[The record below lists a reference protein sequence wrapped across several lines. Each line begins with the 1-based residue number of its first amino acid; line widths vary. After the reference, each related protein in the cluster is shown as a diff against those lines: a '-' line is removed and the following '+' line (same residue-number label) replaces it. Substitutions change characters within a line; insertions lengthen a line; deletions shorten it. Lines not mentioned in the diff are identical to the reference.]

1 MSELGAFPYILVGI
15 FGPAA
20 LWIWWAL
27 RRARRKLAERE
38 FEAEKEFAPE
48 EPAAPGVFLRNF
60 SPAQRVLLRGQV
72 SGMKFVFYG
81 LAWTLFV
88 VLTSSLLP
96 GSIVST
102 GLQGDWMGSRAIAVW
117 YSFLNTASLSGSAFL
132 GVFGI
137 FSGLAAVSGL
147 ALSAA
152 GGRLKTKPVS
162 RRSLYWIKVLPALG
176 TVLAA
181 YTAAWGLSLLVML
194 VCYGPLF
201 WHPENWHGLHAGSVT
216 HIHLGSGANGIAS
229 VDLGFPLSE
238 QGRMVRSMRLAQ
250 TSALRMFISMA
261 LELLVGFSLAIA
273 LLLQPLQFLRTKALS
288 AGILWALII
297 LMEFA
302 VMGPRLLPSRM
313 THVLFVYGRLGP
325 PPAWEFV
332 GVPIALIALLL
343 HLGSVFNE
351 RLEI

>member
-1 MSELGAFPYILVGI
+1 
-15 FGPAA
+15 
-20 LWIWWAL
+20 
-27 RRARRKLAERE
+27 
-38 FEAEKEFAPE
+38 
-48 EPAAPGVFLRNF
+48 
-60 SPAQRVLLRGQV
+60 
-72 SGMKFVFYG
+72 
-81 LAWTLFV
+81 
-88 VLTSSLLP
+88 
-96 GSIVST
+96 
-102 GLQGDWMGSRAIAVW
+102 
-117 YSFLNTASLSGSAFL
+117 
-132 GVFGI
+132 
-137 FSGLAAVSGL
+137 
-147 ALSAA
+147 
-152 GGRLKTKPVS
+152 LKTKPVS

-194 VCYGPLF
+194 VCYGPVF

-288 AGILWALII
+288 AGILWAVII